1 MKSSE
6 NLFHLIKSL
15 DQTEKSYFKKFASQH
30 CNDEKP
36 NYLKLYTAINKQKK
50 FNEDEIIKQFSGQ
63 IWVKNFSREKNYLY
77 NLILKSLRNYH
88 AESSADMQIKGL
100 LQDIEILYKKA
111 LYKQCAKLIAKAK
124 KIAKNFEKQS
134 LLLEIIKWE
143 KLIYFS
149 GKIADYLQNVIN
161 DEGQILKLI
170 NEKHQHHQLLSRF
183 YDLTKNESL
192 IRTRKDVELIK
203 EIFKHP
209 LVKGYEMPQSIEAK
223 LLYYNIY
230 SAFFHVI
237 GEYRSGYYFC
247 EKWIVLLESHP
258 ALINENPINYINAL
272 NYYLFTLDNNSEAFF
287 SNLQKLKEIPEKFH
301 RARNKRIEAAINTR
315 YYNIF
320 LALHNQTGN
329 FKKSI
334 ALIPEIKKCLTL
346 FRGKMNK
353 YYELMLHLRIAN
365 AYFALKDYTN
375 ALYWLNPIMKDKGK
389 DGRQDLYGFAM
400 ILNLII
406 YHEQS
411 FDNYKMHDNFE
422 KLIITTYSFFLK
434 RNRIYDFEYR
444 VINFFKEQIRNIS
457 TNKDLVKALIPLKKE
472 LSERLKAPFE
482 RKALEY
488 FDFISWMESKIE
500 NKSMGEIIKGK
511 FPIFSDRNYS

>member
-1 MKSSE
+1 MKSSKH
-6 NLFHLIKSL
+6 LFHLIRSL

-30 CNDEKP
+30 CSDEKP
-36 NYLKLYTAINKQKK
+36 NYLKLFTAINKQKK

-77 NLILKSLRNYH
+77 KLILKSLRNYH
-88 AESSADMQIKGL
+88 AESSADMQLKGL
-100 LQDIEILYKKA
+100 LQDIEILYNKA
-111 LYKQCAKLIAKAK
+111 LYKQCAKLLTRARKLATTY
-124 KIAKNFEKQS
+124 EKHS

-143 KLIYFS
+143 KSIYFS
-149 GKIADYLQNVIN
+149 GKTAEYLQNIIN
-161 DEGQILKLI
+161 DEDQILILI

-192 IRTRKDVELIK
+192 IRTREDVELIK
-203 EIFKHP
+203 EIFKHQR
-209 LVKGYEMPQSIEAK
+209 LKGYEMSHSIEAK
-223 LLYYNIY
+223 LLFYNIY
-230 SAFFHVI
+230 SAFFHVT

-247 EKWIVLLESHP
+247 EKWVVLLESHP

-287 SNLQKLKEIPEKFH
+287 TNLQKLKEIPEKFPK
-301 RARNKRIEAAINTR
+301 ARNKRIEAAINTR

-320 LALHNQTGN
+320 SALHNDAGN

-334 ALIPEIKKCLTL
+334 AFIPEIKKCLTL

-375 ALYWLNPIMKDKGK
+375 ASDWLKPIMEDKGK
-389 DGRQDLYGFAM
+389 DGRQEIYGFAM

-411 FDNYKMHDNFE
+411 FDNYKKHDNFE
-422 KLIITTYSFFLK
+422 ELIKTTYSFFLE
-434 RNRIYDFEYR
+434 RNRIYDFEYI
-444 VINFFKEQIRNIS
+444 VITFFKEQIPNIN
-457 TNKDLVKALIPLKKE
+457 THKDLVKALRILRKE
-472 LSERLKAPFE
+472 LIKILAAPFE
-482 RKALEY
+482 RKALEF
-488 FDFISWMESKIE
+488 FDFISWVDSKIE
-500 NKSMGEIIKGK
+500 DKSMSEIIKRK
-511 FPIFSDRNYS
+511 LKCC